1 MKSVIHKGL
10 VEEVILELFS
20 ERCTRGMQ
28 VGRPRLVRTVKE
40 RSSYVMKQSTDTV
53 GDKAEVVCDIY
64 KTSSVP
70 SLQFHVTGLLSIEA
84 GTEGNLSLSLRCLS
98 SISFCS

>member
-1 MKSVIHKGL
+1 M
-10 VEEVILELFS
+10 
-20 ERCTRGMQ
+20 
-28 VGRPRLVRTVKE
+28 RTVKE

-64 KTSSVP
+64 KKSSVP

-84 GTEGNLSLSLRCLS
+84 GTEGNLSLPLRCLS